1 MQLSL
6 TINLAPETA
15 ASIAEQ
21 LAEFRDAYQ
30 VMQWFDEEEYHIELF
45 HFGKVDESKIPALSE
60 MIERGIYDVKP
71 FTLFSEKIHMMVKS
85 SLTFYLGFYKSQ
97 PIEYLV
103 KQLKSSF
110 QIVDNLVFFP
120 HLPFARYRIPS
131 KQQYLVIKKKC
142 EGYVVDVEIP
152 VTQITLV
159 NSVIEHNK
167 IRYEVVKEFALND

>member
-6 TINLAPETA
+6 TINLSPEISS
-15 ASIAEQ
+15 SIVEQ
-21 LAEFRDAYQ
+21 LGEFRDAYQ
-30 VMQWFDEEEYHIELF
+30 VMQWYDREELHIELF
-45 HFGKVDESKIPALSE
+45 NFGKVDESKIPALSE
-60 MIERGIYDVKP
+60 MIERGIYDATP

-97 PIEYLV
+97 SIEYLV
-103 KQLKSSF
+103 KQLKNSF
-110 QIVDNLVFFP
+110 QIVDDLVFYP

-131 KQQYLVIKKKC
+131 KQQYLVLKKKC
-142 EGYVVDVEIP
+142 EGYPIEAEIP

-159 NSVIEHNK
+159 NSVIEQGK